1 MLYSNERHHHPAL
14 KPIAQEL
21 HQLASLFEGY
31 AYEEAHFTSSEF
43 HQLLSEKTRELST
56 LIRYGTDP
64 VLYAGEVI
72 RRSDGLLYIEDTT
85 FCLQAGQSVEYWSA
99 PEERHVP
106 SRLAYSNHLFL
117 VDRPQLKLEGLH
129 MLIRG

>member
-21 HQLASLFEGY
+21 HQLASLFEDY

-43 HQLLSEKTRELST
+43 HQLLSEKTKELST

-72 RRSDGLLYIEDTT
+72 RRSDGLLYIEDTA
-85 FCLQAGQSVEYWSA
+85 FCLQAGQTVEYWSTS
-99 PEERHVP
+99 EERHVP